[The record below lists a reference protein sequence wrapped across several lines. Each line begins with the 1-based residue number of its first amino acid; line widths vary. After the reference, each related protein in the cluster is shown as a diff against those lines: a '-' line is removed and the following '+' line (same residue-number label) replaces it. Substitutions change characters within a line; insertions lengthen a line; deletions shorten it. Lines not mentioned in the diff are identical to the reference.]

1 MMWSLLV
8 YVSAAVV
15 YFAVAAT
22 LWGWIRVGVKAKPA
36 SPQLHPKLRKSG
48 DGL

>member
-1 MMWSLLV
+1 MSAWSLLV

-22 LWGWIRVGVKAKPA
+22 IWGFIREVRAKD
-36 SPQLHPKLRKSG
+36 L
-48 DGL
+48 D